1 MHTNCK
7 TLSSRCTKPA
17 CANHRVIPTPIRGV
31 TTIFAR
37 ASDAIAPRGK
47 GSPDRT
53 RKQARALPRHIRPI
67 GTHAAPTKVAVSRT
81 KASGGCPSG
90 AMGRKRGLKLDDGGR
105 KSALSGSTSAITI
118 ANTITIGQG
127 LSNSF
132 KICGERGTRW
142 SQREERGSVGCRR
155 SSGEEA
161 GERQILLSQIIIDVG
176 AAAFPMG
183 VF

>member
-1 MHTNCK
+1 M
-7 TLSSRCTKPA
+7 
-17 CANHRVIPTPIRGV
+17 PIRGV

-155 SSGEEA
+155 SSG
-161 GERQILLSQIIIDVG
+161 RLLSLWVFSDLCFRFGSRSHRNRPCPFFQIRPLPQHRGFYRDVQRT
-176 AAAFPMG
+176 A
-183 VF
+183 